1 MQKYAQKSPVT
12 DCSSHVYECGRGP
25 SGASYATKSCAGP
38 SYTSG
43 SAVPGANT
51 RHAAPECD
59 PLHGRRCRR
68 HLEGGNGHVWIDT
81 EGILWWVGPQT
92 LF

>member
-12 DCSSHVYECGRGP
+12 DCSSHVYECGRGT
-25 SGASYATKSCAGP
+25 SGGSYATKSCAGP

-43 SAVPGANT
+43 SVVAGANT

-59 PLHGRRCRR
+59 PLHGRHYRL
-68 HLEGGNGHVWIDT
+68 HLEGETATGGNP
-81 EGILWWVGPQT
+81 EGI
-92 LF
+92 F